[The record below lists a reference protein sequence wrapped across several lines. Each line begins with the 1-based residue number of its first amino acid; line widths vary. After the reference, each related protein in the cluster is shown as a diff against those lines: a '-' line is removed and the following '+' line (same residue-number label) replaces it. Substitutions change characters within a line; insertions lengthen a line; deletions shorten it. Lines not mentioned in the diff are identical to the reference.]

1 MLTSLGASP
10 RVRRAFGFWQA
21 VVIVGLGSVIGVLL
35 GLVPSFALSLTRDT
49 AGFSVLPFT
58 PPWLQLALIVVA
70 LPALVAVGG
79 ALTAGGN
86 RTGFSN
92 RAAFD

>member
-21 VVIVGLGSVIGVLL
+21 VVIVGLGSIIGVLL
-35 GLVPSFALSLTRDT
+35 GLVPSLALSLTRDT
-49 AGFSVLPFT
+49 AGLSLLPFT
-58 PPWLQLALIVVA
+58 PPWLQLALVVVA
-70 LPALVAVGG
+70 LPAVVAVGG

-86 RTGFSN
+86 RTRFSN